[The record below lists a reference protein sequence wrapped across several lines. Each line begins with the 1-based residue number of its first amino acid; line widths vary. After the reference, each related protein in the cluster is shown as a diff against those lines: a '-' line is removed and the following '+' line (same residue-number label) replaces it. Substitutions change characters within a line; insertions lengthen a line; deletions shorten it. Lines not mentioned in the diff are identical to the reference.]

1 MKRILNKA
9 KSNSEAEKWDIMQQ
23 LKMTP
28 EERMAISL
36 ELKKRFYGKNVPDVR
51 ESKKFNIHYIGLD
64 SLIKN
69 KEAVNRYRDK
79 DDLQFLK
86 ALKRNKN

>member
-1 MKRILNKA
+1 MKRILNRA
-9 KSNSEAEKWDIMQQ
+9 KNKSEAEKWDIMQQ

-28 EERMAISL
+28 EERIAISR
-36 ELKKRFYGKNVPDVR
+36 ELRRRFYGKNVPDVR

-69 KEAVNRYRDK
+69 KEK
-79 DDLQFLK
+79 S
-86 ALKRNKN
+86 